1 MSQFWEYVLAWA
13 PLAVVLVF
21 WLVMRPSLG
30 GRMTESIG
38 IARECV
44 ELAREGVELQKKM
57 LLCLEEIKTELK
69 AK

>member
-1 MSQFWEYVLAWA
+1 
-13 PLAVVLVF
+13 
-21 WLVMRPSLG
+21 MRPSLG

-69 AK
+69 GK